1 MTKTATKADAKKGL
15 LLRAIDEGFNKDAWH
30 GPNLMGTLR
39 GVKAD
44 VAAFRPRPDSHTIV
58 ELTAHCAYC
67 KYLVRRRI
75 TGQRARTFP
84 LPGSMW
90 FVFPRKLSDAQ
101 WREVVSLLVSEQGL
115 LRHAILEME
124 MDASAWLR
132 RAGKRAETH
141 ILGVAMHDIYHAGQ
155 IRMIRAL
162 RRKKGR

>member
-1 MTKTATKADAKKGL
+1 MTKASAKAAANKTL
-15 LLRAIDEGFNKDAWH
+15 LLRAIDEGFNKVAWH

-39 GVKAD
+39 GVTAQ

-90 FVFPRKLSDAQ
+90 FAFPKRLLDAR
-101 WREVVSLLVSEQGL
+101 WREVRSLLANEHQA
-115 LRHAILEME
+115 LRQAILDTDP
-124 MDASAWLR
+124 DASAWWR
-132 RAGKRAETH
+132 RQRKQAESQ

-162 RRKKGR
+162 GRKNGR